1 MKSKIFILSGL
12 LLVIATTNGCSLFKS
27 NQERVKNNA
36 ATEKLS
42 IPPTLYPTIPQT
54 AAQKPTVAAKPVT
67 AQPQVKKAVLIQPSN
82 QANKKYFIVVGTYPS
97 QNKALDV
104 FARLSSIGLTNTA
117 METRKTNQ
125 GQTLH
130 MVRLGPFTDQNEI
143 NETKNA
149 LTGDG
154 LSQFKVVEN

>member
-1 MKSKIFILSGL
+1 MKSKLLILSGL
-12 LLVIATTNGCSLFKS
+12 LLVIASTSGCSLLKS

-36 ATEKLS
+36 ASEKLS
-42 IPPTLYPTIPQT
+42 IPPTLNPPAPHTNTQT
-54 AAQKPTVAAKPVT
+54 PAIATKPVT
-67 AQPQVKKAVLIQPSN
+67 TRPQVTKAVMVEPAY
-82 QANKKYFIVVGTYPS
+82 QANKQYFIVVGTYPT
-97 QNKALDV
+97 QNQALDT

-130 MVRLGPFTDQNEI
+130 MVRLGPFTDQSEI

-149 LTGDG
+149 LTSDG